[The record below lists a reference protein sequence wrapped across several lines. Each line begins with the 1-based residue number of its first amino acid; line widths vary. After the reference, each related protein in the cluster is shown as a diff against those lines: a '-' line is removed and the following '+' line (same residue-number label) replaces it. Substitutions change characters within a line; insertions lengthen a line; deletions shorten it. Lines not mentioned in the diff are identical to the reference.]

1 MHNYLSENSTLLT
14 PLRGVSLVVLVLDN
28 HLVLRVTNEGV
39 TALGASVSARS
50 CHMILLFRGRG
61 YPELA
66 ASSLISFY
74 RFLSVQCKEKNLFT
88 TKMVSTSPKKACIY
102 KDRDSLYSPNGD
114 VPGLWKI
121 QAMLTKTTNNYR
133 FWGYYGS

>member
-14 PLRGVSLVVLVLDN
+14 SLRGVSLVVLVLDN

-66 ASSLISFY
+66 APPLILFY
-74 RFLSVQCKEKNLFT
+74 RFLPVQCKPKNLFT
-88 TKMVSTSPKKACIY
+88 SKTVFRRPKKACIY
-102 KDRDSLYSPNGD
+102 IDRDSLYSPNGG
-114 VPGLWKI
+114 VPALWKI
-121 QAMLTKTTNNYR
+121 YDPKNSKVARYP
-133 FWGYYGS
+133 Y